1 MFERIVSEQIKAPKL
16 FFGFFIVIIALA
28 IALAVQLDIDPSFSS
43 LVGEES
49 EYNTNARILQNAF
62 GTNDAI
68 LIIIKE
74 DQTTILE
81 NAKKLTEIDDYF
93 NTLEE
98 TLNQSQYIES
108 IQGPR
113 FDNSERYATYT
124 LQLYAPE
131 NNEGFKTVLA
141 QMNTLVAASGPPPGI
156 DVSVTG
162 LPIIL
167 DRVTTL
173 LITDNLV
180 TILLTLLFIFLILYF
195 YARDLVFAL
204 VSLSVPLTSL
214 IMLAAMMTIF
224 NIDVTITLAAVG
236 VLVLGLGADYSIH
249 IATHYRDARRHHA
262 NHKKALLQTIKELSV
277 PITASF
283 LTTLGGFAALI
294 FGVSPSS
301 QNQGIVLALAITIIF
316 FASFLVYPLFITL
329 FAQSPGKPN
338 PFMAKLR
345 GILIRI
351 SIYQAKNYKKVILIV
366 AGITVFMIIGASQVQ
381 FSTSNSN
388 WIADDD
394 PVSKSFREVN
404 YAFGDSDSL
413 TLILRATKND
423 LRNVQ
428 TARDV
433 NRLVAYLE
441 GIPNIDSISNPF
453 AGANHTKASIYE
465 HTLNNPDFNNDYTIT
480 TITLRTQNPGQDEA
494 GNSVILEET
503 RKVVDRIPMQDTEV
517 LFFGDSV
524 RFSELG
530 TSLQQDTGTTTML
543 GLLFVFIIASAVYMS
558 FTIGLLA
565 MVPIIIAVIWA
576 VGLMGWFGVPFTTLS
591 TGIISLVLGI
601 GVDFSIH
608 LVDGIKRNM
617 KKGIE
622 KAISLTMESAGS
634 AILLSS
640 VTTFVGFMAL
650 IFANLLGTQR
660 LGMSL
665 GLSILSVFLVTILLV
680 PAVMAAT
687 NKKPKKNRR
696 RT

>member
-1 MFERIVSEQIKAPKL
+1 MFEKIVESQMKAPKL
-16 FFGFFIVIIALA
+16 FLGFFIVILALA
-28 IALAVQLDIDPSFSS
+28 AAIAIQLDIDPSFSS

-62 GTNDAI
+62 GTNEAI
-68 LIIIKE
+68 LVVVKE

-81 NAKKLTEIDDYF
+81 NARKITEIDEYF
-93 NTLEE
+93 SVLEE
-98 TLNQSQYIES
+98 TINQSQFVES
-108 IQGPR
+108 IRGPI
-113 FDNSERYATYT
+113 FDVNERYALYT
-124 LQLYAPE
+124 LELYAPE
-131 NNEGFKTVLA
+131 NNEGFKTVL
-141 QMNTLVAASGPPPGI
+141 QEMNYLVAASGAPPGI
-156 DVSVTG
+156 SVEVTG

-173 LITDNLV
+173 LISDNLV
-180 TILLTLLFIFLILYF
+180 TVLLTLLFIFLILYF
-195 YARDLVFAL
+195 YSRDVVFSL
-204 VSLSVPLTSL
+204 ISLSVPLSGL
-214 IMLAAMMTIF
+214 IFLAAIMTLLE
-224 NIDVTITLAAVG
+224 IDVTITLAAVG

-249 IATHYRDARRHHA
+249 IATHYRDARRHHS
-262 NHKKALLQTIKELSV
+262 NHKKALLQTIRELTV

-301 QNQGIVLALAITIIF
+301 QSQGIVLALAITIIF
-316 FASFLVYPLFITL
+316 FASFLIYPLFITL
-329 FAQSPGKPN
+329 FGQNPGKPN
-338 PFMAKLR
+338 PWMGKIRAF
-345 GILIRI
+345 LIRV
-351 SIYQAKNYKKVILIV
+351 SIFQARNYKKVILIV
-366 AGITVFMIIGASQVQ
+366 IGITIFMIIGASQVQ

-394 PVSKSFREVN
+394 PVSKSFREIN
-404 YAFGDSDSL
+404 YAYGDSDSL
-413 TLILRATKND
+413 TLILRAKQDD
-423 LRNVQ
+423 LRQVP
-428 TARDV
+428 TARDT
-433 NRLVAYLE
+433 NRLVTYLQGVE
-441 GIPNIDSISNPF
+441 NVDSVSNPF
-453 AGANHTKASIYE
+453 NVSYTKASIYD
-465 HTLNNPDFNNDYTIT
+465 HALDNPDFNNDYTIT
-480 TITLRTQNPGQDEA
+480 TITLRTQNPGQDDA
-494 GNSVILEET
+494 GNSILLQET
-503 RKVVDRIPMQDTEV
+503 RAAVDKIPIHNAEV

-543 GLLFVFIIASAVYMS
+543 GLAIVFFIASAVYVS

-617 KKGIE
+617 KKGIK

-640 VTTFVGFMAL
+640 ITTFVGFMAL

-665 GLSILSVFLVTILLV
+665 GLSILSVFFVTILLV

-687 NKKPKKNRR
+687 NKKAKKNRR
-696 RT
+696 KT